1 MDTAI
6 LWSLISSFTSVFVLT
21 RLLQYLLKRT
31 KLEDRRRAYLV
42 FFLVS
47 VFDLVGLY
55 FYFNSITL
63 ALQGFLFY
71 YLPFLVMWL
80 FKDLLEASRMKKQR
94 EASGTSE

>member
-6 LWSLISSFTSVFVLT
+6 LWSLISSFTSVFILT

-31 KLEDRRRAYLV
+31 NLEDRKRAYVV
-42 FFLVS
+42 FFVIS

-55 FYFNSITL
+55 FYFNGITL

-80 FKDLLEASRMKKQR
+80 FKDLLEASRKKKQK
-94 EASGTSE
+94 EASNINE